1 MGIERMIEILSKLG
15 FGYRIKNKCIAFER
29 SDYTVTLD
37 LIEMGGVKYWTYSI
51 INFKDGVPNIMHL
64 DTLFNKIDVKLI
76 LYPIL
81 EIFKYEIREQKI
93 DLILE
98 SDI

>member
-1 MGIERMIEILSKLG
+1 MVFWTEEILEEISSNWVLPETT
-15 FGYRIKNKCIAFER
+15 FYNH
-29 SDYTVTLD
+29 
-37 LIEMGGVKYWTYSI
+37 
-51 INFKDGVPNIMHL
+51 FKDGVPNIMHL